1 MFRKKFPREFKECEF
16 YFRHKSLFID
26 PFKMITDSDFE
37 DCGFVKP
44 YFSVTAQRADE
55 IIVTFEKGEWK
66 HINQLN

>member
-1 MFRKKFPREFKECEF
+1 MRI

-55 IIVTFEKGEWK
+55 IIVTFEKGK
-66 HINQLN
+66 